1 MAIKKKLPDEFRKN
15 FSDSMYG
22 SEVVYVRK
30 TENPDYCLVYYN
42 SNESESGLGMVP
54 EDQPV
59 LTDGKGNKLAFDRL
73 DVPQDNGSD
82 HFYVLDDKVV
92 VVSGV
97 SAEERYK
104 PNPVLEMERDS
115 GLLRRIL
122 ATFRSDV
129 FRMDGGIQKKPHFYE
144 DALVSMLS
152 SHEISFAFLKN
163 VYTEG
168 LIAHR
173 LKAFGTNVTA
183 ACSDAAKELGMARP
197 FEKFLDNFYSLAA
210 DLIEEGRISIAELHY
225 CLLDDVSNKFP
236 EVYKKVRDSALV
248 DRSEAYGKT
257 FETFLDLINYGVQ
270 YNVGEF
276 PLRGVE
282 IVLSGE
288 TMPVKSISKIG
299 FEVIRDT
306 PSLERINLEKINADL
321 NCLDRDG
328 NEAVFTFIFTRN
340 DAHSRGWDE
349 KTGNMAVLKNPDSM
363 LSALSGVK
371 NEYELD
377 AYRDGVISVLQEAY
391 RVARPTNEVVRGNYA
406 GDFSG
411 EVTWSRALDF
421 SVPGMPDA
429 KGLRYIDFKDC
440 TLIRLL
446 MKDGNSKPVYEL
458 TKSELGMV
466 RDGLQK
472 ALKNRKGLRM

>member
-1 MAIKKKLPDEFRKN
+1 MAIKRKLPDEFRKN

-73 DVPQDNGSD
+73 DVLQDNGSD

-97 SAEERYK
+97 SSEERYK

-129 FRMDGGIQKKPHFYE
+129 DSMDGGIQKKPHFYE

-152 SHEISFAFLKN
+152 SHEISFAYLKN
-163 VYTEG
+163 AYTEG

-173 LKAFGTNVTA
+173 LEASSTNVTA
-183 ACSDAAKELGMARP
+183 ACVDAAKELGAGRP
-197 FEKFLDNFYSLAA
+197 FRKYLDEFLSDFA
-210 DLIEEGRISIAELHY
+210 DEWEMGTISSSKIDF
-225 CLLDDVSNKFP
+225 CLLKAVSDKFP
-236 EVYKKVRDSALV
+236 EVYKKVRDSVLV
-248 DRSEAYGKT
+248 DKSEVYGKI
-257 FETFLDLINYGVQ
+257 FETSLDLLDYEDRF
-270 YNVGEF
+270 NVSEF

-282 IVLSGE
+282 IVLNGE
-288 TMPVKSISKIG
+288 TMPVKSIS
-299 FEVIRDT
+299 E
-306 PSLERINLEKINADL
+306 INFDGSINADL

-328 NEAVFTFIFTRN
+328 YEAVFTFIFTRT
-340 DAHSRGWDE
+340 DAYYRGWDE

-363 LSALSGVK
+363 LTALSGVK
-371 NEYELD
+371 NEYEFK
-377 AYRDGVISVLQEAY
+377 AYREGVISVLQEAY
-391 RVARPTNEVVRGNYA
+391 KAARPTNEVVRGNYA
-406 GDFSG
+406 REFSG

-421 SVPGMPDA
+421 SVPGMSEV
-429 KGLRYIDFKDC
+429 KGLRYIDFPDC
-440 TLIRLL
+440 TLIRVL
-446 MKDGNSKPVYEL
+446 MKDGNSKFVNEL

-472 ALKNRKGLRM
+472 ALKTRKGVRM

>member
-1 MAIKKKLPDEFRKN
+1 MAIKRKRPDEFRKN

-42 SNESESGLGMVP
+42 SNESDSGLGMVP
-54 EDQPV
+54 EEQPV
-59 LTDGKGNKLAFDRL
+59 LCDGKGNKLAFDRL
-73 DVPQDNGSD
+73 DGPQDNGSD

-97 SAEERYK
+97 SAEERNK
-104 PNPVLEMERDS
+104 PNSVLEMGRDS
-115 GLLRRIL
+115 GLFRRIL
-122 ATFRSDV
+122 ATFRSNV
-129 FRMDGGIQKKPHFYE
+129 ARMDGGIQREPYFYE

-152 SHEISFAFLKN
+152 SHEITFVQLKN
-163 VYTEG
+163 AYTEG

-173 LKAFGTNVTA
+173 LEASGRKVIA

-197 FEKFLDNFYSLAA
+197 FEKFLDNFYSHAA
-210 DLIEEGRISIAELHY
+210 DLIGEGRISYAELHY

-282 IVLSGE
+282 IVLNGE

-306 PSLERINLEKINADL
+306 PSLERIDLEKINADL
-321 NCLDRDG
+321 NCLDEDG

-340 DAHSRGWDE
+340 DAHSRGCDKE
-349 KTGNMAVLKNPDSM
+349 TGNMAVLKNPDSM

-371 NEYELD
+371 NEYELK
-377 AYRDGVISVLQEAY
+377 AYR
-391 RVARPTNEVVRGNYA
+391 EVVR
-406 GDFSG
+406 
-411 EVTWSRALDF
+411 
-421 SVPGMPDA
+421 
-429 KGLRYIDFKDC
+429 
-440 TLIRLL
+440 
-446 MKDGNSKPVYEL
+446 DG
-458 TKSELGMV
+458 
-466 RDGLQK
+466 RQK
-472 ALKNRKGLRM
+472 ALKNRKGIRM